1 MATILVIDDDPEIN
15 ELMELVLTKQGHEV
29 VSATNG
35 IEGIAIAEAHQP
47 DIILL
52 DVLMPQIGGIKIL
65 RHLRSSDK
73 TAHIP
78 TLVVTAA
85 GPDVLNEIREMG
97 EDGADDLITKPFRQD
112 NLLAKIN
119 ELLE

>member
-35 IEGIAIAEAHQP
+35 IEGIAIAEVHQP